1 MRLDPDSAKTYQLTN
16 NVPDPLQYFTPSKSE
31 FSFRAIYESELNKVL
46 QSLKLSKA
54 SGLDKIS
61 NKLLKAAGYTINESL
76 LYIFNLV
83 LATGIFPD
91 ELKMAKVTPIY
102 KEGDKSNCGN
112 YRPISVLPVVA
123 KILEK
128 LICDQ
133 LREFLNEN
141 NIISKQQSGFRKLHS
156 TETSLLQTTDK
167 WLMNIDKGLI
177 NGVLLLDLKKAFD
190 TVDHQILLSK
200 LEVYGIRN
208 QALSLF
214 KSYLD
219 NRIQI
224 CVVEGIE
231 SELKKVI
238 CGVPQ
243 GSNLGPLLF
252 SLYINDLPNCLLNTQ
267 ASMFADDTNLSTSG
281 ISPAEI
287 ENKINDDLLNVN
299 TKCW

>member
-1 MRLDPDSAKTYQLTN
+1 
-16 NVPDPLQYFTPSKSE
+16 
-31 FSFRAIYESELNKVL
+31 
-46 QSLKLSKA
+46 
-54 SGLDKIS
+54 
-61 NKLLKAAGYTINESL
+61 
-76 LYIFNLV
+76 
-83 LATGIFPD
+83 
-91 ELKMAKVTPIY
+91 MANVTPIY
-102 KEGDKSNCGN
+102 KEGDKSNCEN
-112 YRPISVLPVVA
+112 YRPISVLPVIS

-177 NGVLLLDLKKAFD
+177 NGVLFLDLKKAFD

-200 LEVYGIRN
+200 LEVYDIRN

-219 NRIQI
+219 NRTQI
-224 CVVEGIE
+224 CHYLCSRGNRIRA
-231 SELKKVI
+231 KKVI

-243 GSNLGPLLF
+243 GSNLDPCCF
-252 SLYINDLPNCLLNTQ
+252 P
-267 ASMFADDTNLSTSG
+267 ST
-281 ISPAEI
+281 
-287 ENKINDDLLNVN
+287 
-299 TKCW
+299 

>member
-1 MRLDPDSAKTYQLTN
+1 M
-16 NVPDPLQYFTPSKSE
+16 
-31 FSFRAIYESELNKVL
+31 L

-83 LATGIFPD
+83 LPTGVFPD

-112 YRPISVLPVVA
+112 YRPISVLPAIA

-133 LREFLNEN
+133 LGEFLNEN
-141 NIISKQQSGFRKLHS
+141 NIISKQQSGFRKRHS

-167 WLMNIDKGLI
+167 WLMNIAKGLI
-177 NGVLLLDLKKAFD
+177 NGERLLDIKKAFD

-219 NRIQI
+219 NRTQI
-224 CVVEGIE
+224 CMCSRGNRIRAKKKLYVVFQGI
-231 SELKKVI
+231 KFRTPV
-238 CGVPQ
+238 VFPQ
-243 GSNLGPLLF
+243 
-252 SLYINDLPNCLLNTQ
+252 YINDLPNCLLNTQ

-281 ISPAEI
+281 NFTSGH
-287 ENKINDDLLNVN
+287 
-299 TKCW
+299 

>member
-1 MRLDPDSAKTYQLTN
+1 
-16 NVPDPLQYFTPSKSE
+16 
-31 FSFRAIYESELNKVL
+31 
-46 QSLKLSKA
+46 
-54 SGLDKIS
+54 
-61 NKLLKAAGYTINESL
+61 
-76 LYIFNLV
+76 
-83 LATGIFPD
+83 
-91 ELKMAKVTPIY
+91 MAKVTPIY

-112 YRPISVLPVVA
+112 YRPISILPVIS

-141 NIISKQQSGFRKLHS
+141 NIISKQQSGFRKLYS

-177 NGVLLLDLKKAFD
+177 NGVLFLDLKKAFD
-190 TVDHQILLSK
+190 MVDNQILLSK

-219 NRIQI
+219 NRTQI
-224 CVVEGIE
+224 CVVEGIK

-267 ASMFADDTNLSTSG
+267 ASMFADDTNLPTPG
-281 ISPAEI
+281 ISRI
-287 ENKINDDLLNVN
+287 S
-299 TKCW
+299 